1 MRILVACLLIAV
13 LMPTLR
19 AQQSPTA
26 ADEAD
31 VRNLVEAYTNARDAR
46 DPAAVAALFTSDADQ
61 VTTGGEWRRGR
72 DQIRSGTADASRR
85 NPGVRRISIEAVRF
99 VTRDVAIADGPYQI
113 ATGDAT
119 ARRIWTT
126 LVLVRTPDGWR
137 ISAVRNMTP
146 TGGQ

>member
-1 MRILVACLLIAV
+1 MRILVACLLAGV

-31 VRNLVEAYTNARDAR
+31 VRNVVEAYTNAR

-99 VTRDVAIADGPYQI
+99 VTPDVAIADGPYQI

-126 LVLVRTPDGWR
+126 LVLVRTADGWR
-137 ISAVRNMTP
+137 ISAIRNMTP
-146 TGGQ
+146 TGSP